1 MQLYQGHTHRLVG
14 SDIDSVG
21 IKYAPV
27 FGYILCAVLISF
39 RLSIRLMSWS
49 KNIVDFPRNFIR

>member
-21 IKYAPV
+21 TKYAPV
-27 FGYILCAVLISF
+27 FGYILCAVLIS
-39 RLSIRLMSWS
+39 IRLMPWS
-49 KNIVDFPRNFIR
+49 KNIVDCPRNFIR